1 MDFRYQKEFQI
12 QASTS
17 HQVRKVVKRKLL
29 LFLRLNLVIELHAV
43 LKESDFA
50 RQQMGIRNVTHKVLT
65 ARSQCNE
72 KIRGRSGDFE
82 SFY

>member
-1 MDFRYQKEFQI
+1 M
-12 QASTS
+12 
-17 HQVRKVVKRKLL
+17 
-29 LFLRLNLVIELHAV
+29 